1 MSDPAASQQQR
12 PAAQALV
19 AERLRKR
26 AAAGPRLAAIQRRP
40 AEAAMALSF
49 AQERLWFLQQLA
61 PESPAYN
68 VVRVYAV
75 VGELDRLALA
85 RSLADV
91 AARHE
96 SLRTRFP
103 LRDGAPSPVVTAP
116 AAVPLPVVDLA
127 NLPAAARAGEA
138 ALRHRE
144 AARRPFDLARG
155 PLLRASWLACGEG
168 RGDLLLVLHHIVAD
182 GWSLE
187 VLLRE
192 LGEAY
197 RARLRRRP
205 PVLPAVPFQYADFAL
220 WQRQRLGSETL
231 ARLLAFWRG
240 RLAGAPATLELPVDR
255 PRAATARAGGAA
267 GAMAELAIGEALAGE
282 LRQLAQRRGA
292 TLFMVLLAGF
302 FALLNR
308 LTGQTVLVVGLPV
321 AGRTRSELEPV
332 IGMFVNTLAL
342 RVDTGG
348 ELSGGELLARTREA
362 ALAAHAHE
370 ELPFE
375 KLVEE
380 MAPDRSTGMPPLVQ
394 AMFALDVS
402 AAELSLPGVALARRE
417 VWSGGAKLDL
427 DITLADL
434 GPRLRGSTLYDR
446 DLFDAA
452 TITRLH
458 RGYLRV
464 LAALAA
470 APGRRLAE
478 LPLLADAERHQ
489 LLIEWNDSDG
499 GAGES
504 ASGETFPEL
513 FAAQVARCPERVAA
527 ACGGVRLT
535 YGELERRADLLAARI
550 ADRLAPG
557 GLAALA
563 LPRGLSF
570 LTAMLAVWRAG
581 SAYLPLDVEQPAQR
595 LARLLE
601 SSGASLVLTAGEL
614 EGGAAGSAAGNLAA
628 ALGELPP
635 AARPPLLA
643 VAAGADRAGEAV
655 ADPRCLSPFAAR
667 SGGWRPDVRGGRPVC
682 PGSQVGRGPSDL
694 AYVIFTSGSTGTPKG
709 AMLDHRGMLNHLFA
723 KIRDLELSAADRV
736 AQSASQTFDISVWQ
750 HLAALLTGGQ
760 VVVYPDAVARD
771 PARLLAAADGDRI
784 TVLEVVPTVLRF
796 LLEHCEGRE
805 RSGQVR
811 PALSA
816 LRFIMPTGEALAP
829 ELCRRWLAL
838 YPRVPLINAYG
849 PTECSDDVTHLVIR
863 EPPRVAGPSVSLGRP
878 VLNLR
883 VWVLDRLLQPVPI
896 GVVGEICVGG
906 RGVGRGYLGDSV
918 RTALAFVPDP
928 FAAEPGSRLYRTG
941 DLGRRLDGGNLEFRG
956 RIDHQVKVRGFRIE
970 LGEIEAA
977 LRRHPLVREAAALD
991 FADAAGERRLIAWV
1005 AAAPGAE
1012 PAGAALREHLAGLL
1026 PDYMVPW
1033 TIAVLPELPRTPNGK
1048 TDREALR
1055 RRSSALAAS
1064 APARQRVP
1072 PRTALERE
1080 LAALWLAALGPAGVR
1095 EVGVT
1100 DDFFELGGNSLTGA
1114 VLINRLQERLG
1125 EVLPVVAIFEAPTI
1139 ERLASFVA
1147 ERHPGG
1153 VARLQGA
1160 GRPASTK
1167 ARTAPAAPLPHR
1179 VERPA
1184 GPLPASFAQQRLWF
1198 LDRLQPGSPL
1208 YNIPVA
1214 FWLAGELDR
1223 RALALALAEIVR
1235 RHEAL
1240 RTTFLAGVAEPM
1252 QVVAAPPPAPPP
1264 AIQAISEIPATPATP
1279 ATPEN
1284 PETPETPE
1292 IIATWGRVV
1301 LPLVDLAAL
1310 PPGTARREAEGV
1322 AHREAARPF
1331 DLAAGPLFRAALLG
1345 VERRR
1350 HALLLNLHH
1359 VIADGW
1365 SLEVLYRELAV
1376 LYAACAA
1383 GAPPE
1388 LSEPTFQYPDY
1399 AAWQRGWLLG
1409 EVFERQLAYWREA
1422 LAGAPRLLELPSAR
1436 PRPAVQRHRGAA
1448 SSIVLPPPLVAAL
1461 AALARRQGTTF
1472 FVTLLAAWK
1481 LLLYRHTGQDDL
1493 VVGTPVAGR
1502 HRRELEEMIGPCIN
1516 MLAVRTR
1523 LSGDPA
1529 FPELLA
1535 RVRAA
1540 VLGAYAHQDL
1550 PFERLV
1556 DELKQERNLASNP
1569 LFQVVFLLI
1578 DAALAGP
1585 ALAGLAVEPL
1595 PIERGTAKFDLAL
1608 ACEPAAGGA
1617 LAAVLEY
1624 DRDLFDAADGARL
1637 GAALAAQLA
1646 AIAAG
1651 PELPISAL
1659 PSLTEAMRHQLLREW
1674 NDTAVAADRGATLHG
1689 LVARQ
1694 AAKTPAA
1701 VAAVFG
1707 GGAGAPRL
1715 TYRQLAAAAGRGAA
1729 SLRARGVASGS
1740 LVAVY
1745 MERCLEMVPALL
1757 GILEAGAAYVP
1768 LSTRLPPARIAYILT
1783 AMNIRHLVTHAP
1795 RRTEAESWRG
1805 ATPLE
1810 HVLAFDSLVPLGSL
1824 AAVDSPGA
1832 LAAVDSP
1839 GSLAAVDSP
1848 GSLDAVD
1855 PDAIA
1860 YVIFTS
1866 GSTGTPKGVVV
1877 QHRPAAALCHWVN
1890 ATFGIGPGDRGLF
1903 ATSLSFD
1910 LSVYDVFGLLAAGG
1924 TVRIATE
1931 SEMLDPREL
1940 ARVLV
1945 EESITFW
1952 DSAPAALQQLV
1963 PFLPAAPGGG
1973 GPDRPAPALSLVFLS
1988 GDWIP
1993 VGLPGRIRE
2002 AFPGARVI
2010 GLGGATEAT
2019 VWSNYHR
2026 IDAVPP
2032 EWKSIPYGRPIA
2044 GARYHVLDRE
2054 LVPSPIGVPG
2064 ELYIG
2069 GDCLAMGYAA
2079 APEVTAW
2086 KYLPDPGT
2094 AVPGTRLYRTGDRAR
2109 RWADGTLEFLGRGD
2123 RQVKVRGFRIELGE
2137 IETVLAE
2144 HPAVREAV
2152 VLAREDTPGDQRLV
2166 AYWIP
2171 RSRPTAP
2178 AGAAGAG
2185 EAPTAT
2191 ELRRFLA
2198 SRLPDYM
2205 VPAAFVACI
2214 GWPLAPTGKLDRQAL
2229 PPPGEGGRAGAG
2241 EAAGEPPRNRLER
2254 AIAGVWEEV
2263 IGLAAVGRDENFF
2276 DLGGHSL
2283 LMVRVQER
2291 LRQELGRELSM
2302 VELFQHATVA
2312 ALAELLE
2319 PPAAA
2324 PEAMRAATRAAS
2336 NAEPAAVSAVGSE
2349 IAIVGMAGRFPG
2361 AADLD
2366 EFWDN
2371 LRRGVESI
2379 RFFSREELLA
2389 AGVDPRL
2396 VDDPSYVPAKGALAG
2411 ADLFDAHFFDY
2422 SPREAQIMD
2431 PQQRL
2436 FLECAWSAM
2445 EDAGYGGAAVA
2456 EGVGVFAGTAENT
2469 YAAAVYADAELM
2481 ATVGPYQASIANKHD
2496 YLPSRV
2502 SYKLDLVGP
2511 SLNVQTACSTSLVAV
2526 HLACRSLLAGECA
2539 LALAGGVSVRGSQRD
2554 GYRWEEG
2561 GIASPDGHTRAF
2573 DAAARG
2579 TVTGNGVGLVVLKR
2593 LDAAIADGDRVRAVI
2608 RGSAVNNDGSRKPGF
2623 TAPSVDGQARVIR
2636 RAQAAA
2642 GVTPDTVT
2650 YVEAHGTG
2658 TELGD
2663 PIEIAGLTQAFRAGT
2678 DRREF
2683 CAVGSVKTNIGHLD
2697 AAAGVAG
2704 LIKTVLAL
2712 EHELLPPSLH
2722 FSQPNPA
2729 IDFAG
2734 SPFYVNTAAAPW
2746 PRGDTPRR
2754 AGISA
2759 FGIGGTNAHLVLEEA
2774 PPPAPTRETAPA
2786 AARPTVLLLLSAK
2799 TATALE
2805 AATANLAG
2813 WLQRQEGLELGGLA
2827 DAAWTLQMGR
2837 RRFRHRRAL
2846 VASGRDDALAALAP
2860 LDPRRVM
2867 TRAEPAGARHLAFL
2881 FPGQGAQRPGMAAAV
2896 YRGEPVFRAAFDRCA
2911 EILRPVLGAGLDCLL
2926 WQAGEEAAAFS
2937 ALAQTAL
2944 AQPALFAV
2952 EYALAQLWMSW
2963 GVRPRAMIG
2972 HSIGEYVAACL
2983 AGVFTLEDGLRLVAE
2998 RGRLMQELPP
3008 GAMLAAGLPEAAAE
3022 ALLAEGATRGVELAA
3037 INGPA
3042 ATVFSGDGEEIERL
3056 RRKLAERG
3064 VDCRLLRT
3072 SHAFHSAAMDP
3083 VLPRFAAQ
3091 LRKVAL
3097 APPRVPFVSNL
3108 TGTWITADQATDPDY
3123 WALHLRRPVR
3133 FAAGLA
3139 ALAEDPDRVW
3149 VEVGPGRTLATLA
3162 RQQPRKPAAA
3172 VASLDSAG
3180 EGSDGD
3186 GNGAR
3191 GGTGGAGGDAELSSL
3206 FSALARL
3213 WLLGAEIDWAG
3224 VSGHER
3230 RRRVPLPTYP
3240 FERRR
3245 YWVEGAAVARP
3256 VARAASD
3263 GNGGL
3268 ARAGPAGGAADE
3280 NGAAAALADSEGEAF
3295 AGYAAPRDEV
3305 ELTIAA
3311 AWQRLLG
3318 VERVGIHDDFYEL
3331 GGSSLLAVQLASRL
3345 RQAMGVEVSPGLL
3358 FEAATV
3364 AALAEHVAA
3373 ARRAA
3378 ASPGEEGARR
3388 PAGSCLVRL
3397 QAAGERCPL
3406 FLVHQVG
3413 GHVFSFRA
3421 LVRELGSE
3429 RPLYGLRSRG
3439 LEEGEEPL
3447 ATIEDMARHYVEL
3460 LRGVMPHG
3468 PYLIGGASMGGMVAC
3483 EISQQLLA
3491 AGEPVE
3497 LLTLMD
3503 TPCGDQMPPPPAAG
3517 DVLRQ
3522 VLPGGI
3528 TVPAEEL
3535 QGLSLPEQLQRGL
3548 AAARSAGAVG
3558 GDGFDCAEAL
3568 RLLRVLHANIA
3579 ALYAYQPRPYAG
3591 AALFF
3596 RAAER
3601 PPSEPRHPE
3610 VPWIELAAGGCE
3622 VHLVPGNHFTM
3633 HEPPQVREMAGRLRR
3648 RLAATGR

>member
-1 MSDPAASQQQR
+1 VSR
-12 PAAQALV
+12 QALV
-19 AERLRKR
+19 AERLRQR
-26 AAAGPRLAAIQRRP
+26 AAAGPRRPAIPRRP
-40 AEAAMALSF
+40 APEACVLSF

-75 VGELDRLALA
+75 AGQLDRLALA
-85 RSLADV
+85 RALGDV

-103 LRDGAPSPVVTAP
+103 LRDGAPAPVVAGP
-116 AAVPLPVVDLA
+116 AAVPLPVIDLA
-127 NLPAAARAGEA
+127 HLPAAVRAGEGV
-138 ALRHRE
+138 LQHRE

-155 PLLRASWLACGEG
+155 PLLRAGWLARGEG
-168 RGDLLLVLHHIVAD
+168 RGDLLLILHHIVAD
-182 GWSLE
+182 GWSME
-187 VLLRE
+187 ILLRE

-197 RARLRRRP
+197 RARLRREP
-205 PVLPAVPFQYADFAL
+205 PVLPAVPIQYADFAL
-220 WQRQRLGSETL
+220 WQRRRLEGETL
-231 ARLLAFWRG
+231 ARLLAYWRG
-240 RLAGAPATLELPVDR
+240 RLAGAPATLELPFDR
-255 PRAATARAGGAA
+255 PRSAAARAGGAA
-267 GAMAELAIGEALAGE
+267 GAMAELAIGEALCGE
-282 LRQLAQRRGA
+282 LRRLAQRSGA

-302 FALLNR
+302 HALLHR
-308 LTGQTVLVVGLPV
+308 LTGQTALVVGLPV
-321 AGRTRSELEPV
+321 AGRTRSELEPL

-342 RVDTGG
+342 RVDAGG
-348 ELSGGELLARTREA
+348 ELPGGELLARTREA

-370 ELPFE
+370 DLPFE
-375 KLVEE
+375 KLVEA
-380 MAPDRSTGMPPLVQ
+380 MAPDRSTGVTPLVQ
-394 AMFALDVS
+394 AMFALDVP

-427 DITLADL
+427 DVTLADL
-434 GPRLRGSTLYDR
+434 GPRLRGVTVYDR
-446 DLFDAA
+446 GLFDPA

-478 LPLLADAERHQ
+478 LPLLGDAERHQ
-489 LLIEWNDSDG
+489 LLVEWNDSDG
-499 GAGES
+499 GAGEP
-504 ASGETFPEL
+504 AAAGETFPGL
-513 FAAQVARCPERVAA
+513 FAAQASRCPERVAA
-527 ACGGVRLT
+527 ACGGERLT
-535 YGELERRADLLAARI
+535 YGELERRAGLLAARI
-550 ADRLAPG
+550 AAKLAPG

-563 LPRGLSF
+563 LPRGLHL
-570 LTAMLAVWRAG
+570 LTAMLAVWKAG
-581 SAYLPLDVEQPAQR
+581 SAYLPLDLEQPVQR

-601 SSGASLVLTAGEL
+601 SSGAGLVLTAGDL
-614 EGGAAGSAAGNLAA
+614 EGADGDLEGAAGNLPA
-628 ALGELPP
+628 ALGGLPA

-643 VAAGADRAGEAV
+643 VVAAAAAEAGGAAPCSRPMLAMPATGA
-655 ADPRCLSPFAAR
+655 APR
-667 SGGWRPDVRGGRPVC
+667 
-682 PGSQVGRGPSDL
+682 DL
-694 AYVIFTSGSTGTPKG
+694 AYVIFTSGSTGAPKG

-723 KIRDLELSAADRV
+723 KIRVLEISAADRI
-736 AQSASQTFDISVWQ
+736 AQSASPTFDISVWQ
-750 HLAALLTGGQ
+750 FLAALLAGGQ
-760 VVVYPDAVARD
+760 VVVYPEAVTRD

-784 TVLEVVPTVLRF
+784 TVLEVVPTVLRV
-796 LLEHCEGRE
+796 LLDGCERGGE
-805 RSGQVR
+805 VR
-811 PALSA
+811 PALAA
-816 LRFIMPTGEALAP
+816 LRFLMLTGEALAP

-849 PTECSDDVTHLVIR
+849 PTECSDDVTHLVIG
-863 EPPRVAGPSVSLGRP
+863 EPPRVSGPSVSLGKT

-896 GVVGEICVGG
+896 GVAGEICVGG
-906 RGVGRGYLGDSV
+906 RGVGRGYLGDGV

-941 DLGRRLDGGNLEFRG
+941 DLGRRLPGGDLEFRG

-991 FADAAGERRLIAWV
+991 FADAAGERRLIAW
-1005 AAAPGAE
+1005 AAAEPGTE

-1026 PDYMVPW
+1026 PGYMVPW
-1033 TIAVLPELPRTPNGK
+1033 AVAVLPELPRTPNGK

-1055 RRSSALAAS
+1055 QRSAALAAS
-1064 APARQRVP
+1064 APARERVP

-1080 LAALWLAALGPAGVR
+1080 LAALWLAALRPAGVR

-1125 EVLPVVAIFEAPTI
+1125 EMLPVAAVFDAPTI
-1139 ERLASFVA
+1139 ERLAGFLA
-1147 ERHPGG
+1147 ERHPEA
-1153 VARLQGA
+1153 VARLRGA
-1160 GRPASTK
+1160 GRRRPASSADAHLESATPEEP
-1167 ARTAPAAPLPHR
+1167 PALPR
-1179 VERPA
+1179 RAERSA
-1184 GPLPASFAQQRLWF
+1184 GPLPASFVQQRLWF
-1198 LDRLQPGSPL
+1198 LDRLLPGSPL

-1214 FWLAGELDR
+1214 FWLEGELDR

-1240 RTTFLAGVAEPM
+1240 RTTFLAGAAELM
-1252 QVVAAPPPAPPP
+1252 QVVAPPSLPPVAPAL
-1264 AIQAISEIPATPATP
+1264 
-1279 ATPEN
+1279 
-1284 PETPETPE
+1284 
-1292 IIATWGRVV
+1292 
-1301 LPLVDLAAL
+1301 LPFACLSAL
-1310 PPGTARREAEGV
+1310 PPGTARREAAGV
-1322 AHREAARPF
+1322 AHREAARSF

-1350 HALLLNLHH
+1350 HALLLNFHH

-1376 LYAACAA
+1376 LYAAFAA
-1383 GAPPE
+1383 GAPPQ
-1388 LSEPTFQYPDY
+1388 LPEPPFQYPDY
-1399 AAWQRGWLLG
+1399 PAWQRGWLLG
-1409 EVFERQLAYWREA
+1409 EVLERQLAYWREA

-1448 SSIVLPPPLVAAL
+1448 SSVLLPPPLAAAL
-1461 AALARRQGTTF
+1461 AALARRQGTTV
-1472 FVTLLAAWK
+1472 FVTLLAVWK

-1523 LSGDPA
+1523 LGGDPT
-1529 FPELLA
+1529 FPQLLA

-1556 DELKQERNLASNP
+1556 DELQPERNLASNP
-1569 LFQVVFLLI
+1569 LFQVVFLLV
-1578 DAALAGP
+1578 DDALAGP
-1585 ALAGLAVEPL
+1585 ALAGLTVEPL

-1608 ACEPAAGGA
+1608 ACQPAAGGA

-1624 DRDLFDAADGARL
+1624 NCDLFDPADAARL

-1651 PELPISAL
+1651 PGLPVSAL
-1659 PSLTEAMRHQLLREW
+1659 PSLPEAMCHQLLREW
-1674 NDTAVAADRGATLHG
+1674 NDTAAAADRGATLHG
-1689 LVARQ
+1689 LVTRQ
-1694 AAKTPAA
+1694 AARTPEA
-1701 VAAVFG
+1701 VAVVFG
-1707 GGAGAPRL
+1707 GGAAAPRL

-1729 SLRARGVASGS
+1729 ALRDRGAGPGS

-1757 GILEAGAAYVP
+1757 AVLETGAAYVP
-1768 LSTRLPPARIAYILT
+1768 LSTRLPPARIAYILA
-1783 AMNIRHLVTHAP
+1783 AMNVRHLVTHAP
-1795 RRTEAESWRG
+1795 RRTEADGWRE

-1810 HVLAFDSLVPLGSL
+1810 HVLAFDSLVP
-1824 AAVDSPGA
+1824 
-1832 LAAVDSP
+1832 P
-1839 GSLAAVDSP
+1839 GSPAA
-1848 GSLDAVD
+1848 LDPVGPLEPRRGAWPAGD

-1866 GSTGTPKGVVV
+1866 GSTGAPKGVVV
-1877 QHRPAAALCHWVN
+1877 QHRPAAALIHWVN
-1890 ATFGIGPGDRGLF
+1890 GTFGIGPGDRVLF

-1931 SEMLDPREL
+1931 AELLDPREL

-1945 EESITFW
+1945 EEPITFW

-1963 PFLPAAPGGG
+1963 PFFPAATGGG
-1973 GPDRPAPALSLVFLS
+1973 GAGRPSAALSLVFLS

-1993 VGLPGRIRE
+1993 VGLPGRVRE

-2019 VWSNYHR
+2019 VWSNYHP
-2026 IDAVPP
+2026 IGAVPP

-2054 LVPSPIGVPG
+2054 LAPCPIGVPG
-2064 ELYIG
+2064 DLYIG
-2069 GDCLAMGYAA
+2069 GGCLAMGYAA
-2079 APEVTAW
+2079 APELTAW
-2086 KYLPDPGT
+2086 KYLPDPG
-2094 AVPGTRLYRTGDRAR
+2094 AAEPGARLYRTGDRAR
-2109 RWADGTLEFLGRGD
+2109 HWADGTLEFLGRSD

-2152 VLAREDTPGDQRLV
+2152 VLAREDVPGDQRLV
-2166 AYWIP
+2166 AYWLP
-2171 RSRPTAP
+2171 RSAPRPEVEAAGPGDPRDPGDPGEDQPTA
-2178 AGAAGAG
+2178 A
-2185 EAPTAT
+2185 

-2198 SRLPDYM
+2198 ARLPDYM
-2205 VPAAFVACI
+2205 VPAAFVARA
-2214 GWPLAPTGKLDRQAL
+2214 GWPLTPTGKLDRQAL
-2229 PPPGEGGRAGAG
+2229 PPPQDGGRVRDGD
-2241 EAAGEPPRNRLER
+2241 AAAEPPRNRVER
-2254 AIAGVWEEV
+2254 AIARVWEEV
-2263 IGLAAVGRDENFF
+2263 IGRAAVGRDENFF

-2283 LMVRVQER
+2283 LMVQVQGR

-2312 ALAELLE
+2312 ALAEHCE
-2319 PPAAA
+2319 PPAVEPAAAEPA
-2324 PEAMRAATRAAS
+2324 PERVAPD
-2336 NAEPAAVSAVGSE
+2336 AEPAAGPAVGSE

-2371 LRRGVESI
+2371 LRHGVESI

-2411 ADLFDAHFFDY
+2411 ADLFDAHFFGY

-2436 FLECAWSAM
+2436 FLECAWAAL
-2445 EDAGYGGAAVA
+2445 EDAGYGGAAVT

-2469 YAAAVYADAELM
+2469 YAAAVYADPELM
-2481 ATVGPYQASIANKHD
+2481 ATVGPYQASIANKSD
-2496 YLPSRV
+2496 YLPARV
-2502 SYKLDLVGP
+2502 SYKLDLDGP

-2539 LALAGGVSVRGSQRD
+2539 LAVAGGVSVRGTQRD

-2579 TVTGNGVGLVVLKR
+2579 TVTGNGVGVVVLKR
-2593 LDAAIADGDRVRAVI
+2593 LDAAAADGDRVRAVI

-2636 RAQAAA
+2636 RALAVA
-2642 GVTPDTVT
+2642 GVAPDTVT

-2658 TELGD
+2658 TEFGD
-2663 PIEIAGLTQAFRAGT
+2663 PIEIAGLTRAFRAGT

-2712 EHELLPPSLH
+2712 EHGLLPPSLH
-2722 FSQPNPA
+2722 FSRPNPA
-2729 IDFAG
+2729 IELAG
-2734 SPFYVNTAAAPW
+2734 SPFYVNAAAAPW
-2746 PRGDTPRR
+2746 PRGGVPRR
-2754 AGISA
+2754 AGVSA

-2774 PPPAPTRETAPA
+2774 PPPAAVDQGSA
-2786 AARPTVLLLLSAK
+2786 VASARPVVLLVLSAK
-2799 TATALE
+2799 TAAALE

-2813 WLQRQEGLELGGLA
+2813 WLERQEALDPAGLA
-2827 DAAWTLQMGR
+2827 DAAWTLQVGR

-2846 VASGRDDALAALAP
+2846 VASGRADALAALAP
-2860 LDPRRVM
+2860 PDPRRVM
-2867 TRAEPAGARHLAFL
+2867 TRDEPAGACRAAFL

-2896 YRGEPVFRAAFDRCA
+2896 YRHEPVFRAAFDRCA
-2911 EILRPVLGAGLDCLL
+2911 EILRPELGTGLDQLL
-2926 WQAGEEAAAFS
+2926 GQSGEDAAAS
-2937 ALAQTAL
+2937 RALAQTAL

-2972 HSIGEYVAACL
+2972 HSLGEYVAACL
-2983 AGVFTLEDGLRLVAE
+2983 AGVFSLEDGLRLVAE

-3008 GAMLAAGLPEAAAE
+3008 GAMLAAALPEAAAE
-3022 ALLAEGATRGVELAA
+3022 GLLAELATRGVELAA

-3042 ATVFSGDGEEIERL
+3042 AAVFSGDGEEIERL
-3056 RRKLAERG
+3056 YRALAGRG
-3064 VDCRLLRT
+3064 IDCRRLRT

-3083 VLPRFAAQ
+3083 AVPRFAAR
-3091 LRKVAL
+3091 LRRVSL
-3097 APPRVPFVSNL
+3097 APPRLPFVSNL
-3108 TGTWITADQATDPDY
+3108 TGTWITAGQATDPDY

-3139 ALAEDPDRVW
+3139 ALAEDPDGVW

-3172 VASLDSAG
+3172 VASLAAAG
-3180 EGSDGD
+3180 GERDGD
-3186 GNGAR
+3186 GGTGGTGGAGGTGDGDGGT
-3191 GGTGGAGGDAELSSL
+3191 GGTGGAGGDAELSCL
-3206 FSALARL
+3206 FGALARL
-3213 WLLGAEIDWAG
+3213 WLLGAEIDWKG
-3224 VSGHER
+3224 VSGLER

-3245 YWVEGAAVARP
+3245 YWVQGAAGGGGLPAPTGRPGVAS
-3256 VARAASD
+3256 AGGDGNRAASWT
-3263 GNGGL
+3263 GAAG
-3268 ARAGPAGGAADE
+3268 AAPWTGPAGSAGDE
-3280 NGAAAALADSEGEAF
+3280 DGAAAAAADAGAETL

-3305 ELTIAA
+3305 ELAIAA

-3331 GGSSLLAVQLASRL
+3331 GGSSLLAVRLASRL
-3345 RQAMGVEVSPGLL
+3345 RQTLAVDVSPGLL
-3358 FEAATV
+3358 FEATTV

-3373 ARRAA
+3373 SRRAA
-3378 ASPGEEGARR
+3378 ASPAEEGARH

-3406 FLVHQVG
+3406 LLVHQVG
-3413 GHVFSFRA
+3413 GHVYSFRA
-3421 LVRELGSE
+3421 LARELGSE
-3429 RPLYGLRSRG
+3429 RPLYGLRARG
-3439 LEEGEEPL
+3439 LEPEEEPL
-3447 ATIEDMARHYVEL
+3447 SSIEEMARHYVEL
-3460 LRGVMPHG
+3460 LREVRPHG

-3483 EISQQLLA
+3483 EMAQQLWA
-3491 AGEPVE
+3491 AGERVE

-3503 TPCGDQMPPPPAAG
+3503 TPCGDQMPPPPTAG

-3522 VLPGGI
+3522 VLPGSI

-3535 QGLSLPEQLQRGL
+3535 QGLSLPEQLRCGVT
-3548 AAARSAGAVG
+3548 AARAAGAVG
-3558 GDGFDCAEAL
+3558 EDGFDCAEAL
-3568 RLLRVLHANIA
+3568 RRLRVLHANIA
-3579 ALYAYQPRPYAG
+3579 ALYSYQPRPYAG
-3591 AALFF
+3591 VALFF

-3601 PPSEPRHPE
+3601 PPGEPRNPE

-3622 VHLVPGNHFTM
+3622 VHLVPGNHITM

-3648 RLAATGR
+3648 RLAATGL